1 MFNQLRKVSVHSL
14 IIALLL
20 FLIVLTGTIVGV
32 GTKTNGE
39 AKQTMASIDA
49 VNIQQLNQL
58 NLTSAAFSSALF
70 DMEVYRDTGEPRFL
84 EKSAERIEQSEHHF
98 STFVA
103 SKRLGDG
110 IALGKAVEEAYH
122 PVAQSAPLLVE
133 ALKKG
138 DVEGYDKL
146 RDQLAPN
153 ILELNRTVRDFAD
166 YGNRRSDAL
175 MTSFE
180 NASAS
185 FSTLRY
191 VALITI
197 LLGYSI
203 VYLCIRRLIVTPLKQ
218 SVSTLETIAR
228 CDLSSDIKVE
238 GRNELSRLFSAMR
251 DMQNSLTNTV
261 SGVRNSSVQIVNA
274 SREIATGNTD
284 LASRTEQQAA
294 SLEETASSMEEIT
307 TTVSQNADNAGQA
320 RHLALEASHTAE
332 KGGEVVGQ
340 VVDTMG
346 RISSSSREIAEITGM
361 IDSIAFQ
368 TNILALNASVEAAR
382 AGEQGRGFAVVAGEV
397 RSLASRSAEAARQI
411 KALIET
417 SANQVEDGATLAR
430 QAGDTMREVVASVR
444 RVSDIVDEIAVASRE
459 QSDGIT
465 QIGQAVLQMDQAT
478 QLNASMVQQ
487 IAREADGLA
496 SEAAALEANANV
508 FKLPGM
514 THLPQARPHT
524 PTAVATAA
532 RTPSSDTE
540 HARAKAKANATESEC
555 DWEAF

>member
-1 MFNQLRKVSVHSL
+1 MFNQLRNVSIHSL

-20 FLIVLTGTIVGV
+20 FLIMLTGTIVAI

-58 NLTSAAFSSALF
+58 NQTSAAFSSALF

-98 STFVA
+98 NTFAA
-103 SKRLGDG
+103 SERLGDG
-110 IALGKAVEEAYH
+110 IALGDAVEQAYH
-122 PVAQSAPLLVE
+122 AVALSAPQLVT
-133 ALKKG
+133 ALTNG

-166 YGNRRSDAL
+166 YGNHRSNAL

-180 NASAS
+180 KVSAN
-185 FSTLRY
+185 FSMLRY
-191 VALITI
+191 VALATI
-197 LLGYSI
+197 LLGYGT
-203 VYLCIRRLIVTPLKQ
+203 VYLCIRRLIVTPLKL
-218 SVSTLETIAR
+218 SVATLENIAR
-228 CDLSSDIKVE
+228 CNLSSEIRVE

-251 DMQNSLTNTV
+251 NMQDSLTNTV
-261 SGVRNSSVQIVNA
+261 SGVRQSSMQLVSVSQ
-274 SREIATGNTD
+274 EIATGNID

-307 TTVSQNADNAGQA
+307 TTVAQNADNAGQA

-417 SANQVEDGATLAR
+417 SASQVEDGASLAR
-430 QAGDTMREVVASVR
+430 QAGDTMRDVVASVR

-459 QSDGIT
+459 QSDGIV
-465 QIGQAVLQMDQAT
+465 QIGQAVMQMDQAT
-478 QLNASMVQQ
+478 QLNASLVQKVS
-487 IAREADGLA
+487 REAESLSRQANSLESSMAVFRLSSSPHETASLA
-496 SEAAALEANANV
+496 NRTLTLLPLVETDDASRPPQTSGKKPPSE
-508 FKLPGM
+508 
-514 THLPQARPHT
+514 
-524 PTAVATAA
+524 
-532 RTPSSDTE
+532 DTD
-540 HARAKAKANATESEC
+540 
-555 DWEAF
+555 DWETF

>member
-1 MFNQLRKVSVHSL
+1 MFKQLRNVSIHSL
-14 IIALLL
+14 IIVLLL
-20 FLIVLTGTIVGV
+20 FLILLTSTIVGV
-32 GTKTNGE
+32 GTKTNQK
-39 AKQTMASIDA
+39 AKQTMASFDA

-58 NLTSAAFSSALF
+58 NRTSAAFSSALF
-70 DMEVYRDTGEPRFL
+70 DMEVYRDTGEPKFL
-84 EKSAERIEQSEHHF
+84 KKSITRIEQSEHHF
-98 STFVA
+98 RTFA
-103 SKRLGDG
+103 EAKRQGDG
-110 IALGKAVEEAYH
+110 IALGDAVEQAYH
-122 PVAQSAPLLVE
+122 TVAQSAPLLVD
-133 ALKKG
+133 ALQKG
-138 DVEGYDKL
+138 DVEGYDRL
-146 RDQLAPN
+146 RDQQASN
-153 ILELNRTVRDFAD
+153 ILELNRTVRDFAA
-166 YGNRRSDAL
+166 YGDRRSNEL

-180 NASAS
+180 NVSAN
-185 FSTLRY
+185 FSMLRY
-191 VALITI
+191 IALATI
-197 LLGYSI
+197 MLGYGI

-218 SVSTLETIAR
+218 SVAMLENIAR

-251 DMQNSLTNTV
+251 DMQDNLTSTV
-261 SGVRNSSVQIVNA
+261 SGVRQSSAQLVSVSQ
-274 SREIATGNTD
+274 EIATGNTD

-417 SANQVEDGATLAR
+417 SASQVEDGASLAR
-430 QAGDTMREVVASVR
+430 QAGNTMRDVVASVR

-459 QSDGIT
+459 QSDGIV
-465 QIGQAVLQMDQAT
+465 QIGQAVMQMDQAT
-478 QLNASMVQQ
+478 QLNASLVQKVS
-487 IAREADGLA
+487 REAESLSRQANSLESAMAVFRLSQPSSGAGPLA
-496 SEAAALEANANV
+496 SRATAV
-508 FKLPGM
+508 LP
-514 THLPQARPHT
+514 HAQADDSPRLPQNASKT
-524 PTAVATAA
+524 
-532 RTPSSDTE
+532 SS
-540 HARAKAKANATESEC
+540 SE
-555 DWEAF
+555 DADNWETF